1 MAAQPGRAPAAGAR
15 RLPQHDGARRAPT
28 LARRPRPLLRT
39 GVVQPAGLRGST
51 HRHRHGVSL
60 VGRAPRPGQERD
72 RRTPQPARLGWRGAR
87 ARRHG
92 TRRAVAAGAAARGAG
107 RRGPRRRRPGGVRPL
122 VWPVEGAARP
132 GASQACSHPRA
143 PLGCAAVNPPPAPPA
158 SPRTILVAPGGNAV
172 APPGE
177 RPTIS
182 NQFRHT
188 RASLAPIV
196 DLAREGWRIALV
208 HGNGPQV
215 GDELARNEIA
225 ADEVEPL
232 PLGVLVA
239 ATAGWMGYMIQQS
252 LQNALA
258 RAGVTRQVV
267 TLITQTLCDPHDPNL
282 RSPTK
287 PIGHAL
293 DPVRVARLQARG
305 VPVKE
310 EQRGRWRRL
319 APSPRP
325 SAVVEREMIH
335 HLVAAGHIVVA
346 CGGGGPPVYD
356 DPTLRLEGLDAVAD
370 KDRVAAILG
379 REIAADVLLILTNV
393 DAVYHAYGTPQQK
406 AIRRL
411 TLAQADHLLAGKELG
426 TGSMRPKV
434 EAAAAFVRAGEGGP
448 GHRAIIAELAQG
460 LAALQGEA
468 GTTVTRD

>member
-1 MAAQPGRAPAAGAR
+1 VNEG
-15 RLPQHDGARRAPT
+15 T
-28 LARRPRPLLRT
+28 I
-39 GVVQPAGLRGST
+39 VVAL
-51 HRHRHGVSL
+51 
-60 VGRAPRPGQERD
+60 
-72 RRTPQPARLGWRGAR
+72 
-87 ARRHG
+87 
-92 TRRAVAAGAAARGAG
+92 
-107 RRGPRRRRPGGVRPL
+107 
-122 VWPVEGAARP
+122 
-132 GASQACSHPRA
+132 
-143 PLGCAAVNPPPAPPA
+143 
-158 SPRTILVAPGGNAV
+158 GGNAV

-225 ADEVEPL
+225 ADQVEPL

-293 DPVRVARLQARG
+293 DPARVARLQARG

-325 SAVVEREMIH
+325 NTVVERELIH

-379 REIAADVLLILTNV
+379 RDIAADVLLILTNV
-393 DAVYHAYGTPQQK
+393 DAVYHAFGTPQQK

-411 TLAQADHLLAGKELG
+411 SLAQADHLLAGKELG

-434 EAAAAFVRAGEGGP
+434 EAAADFVRTAGGERVGER
-448 GHRAIIAELAQG
+448 RAIIADLSQG
-460 LAALQGEA
+460 LAALRGEA
-468 GTTVTRD
+468 GTTITRDGV

>member
-143 PLGCAAVNPPPAPPA
+143 PLGCAAVNPPPALPA
-158 SPRTILVAPGGNAV
+158 SPGTIVVALGGNAV

-208 HGNGPQV
+208 HGNGPQG

-225 ADEVEPL
+225 ADEVEPRS
-232 PLGVLVA
+232 GA
-239 ATAGWMGYMIQQS
+239 IAGSCSPSSQQS

-310 EQRGRWRRL
+310 EQRGSWRRL

-379 REIAADVLLILTNV
+379 REIAADVLLILPHV

-411 TLAQADHLLAGKELG
+411 TLDQADHPHAGQELG
-426 TGSMRPKV
+426 PGSMRPKV

-448 GHRAIIAELAQG
+448 GHRAIIAALAQ
-460 LAALQGEA
+460 
-468 GTTVTRD
+468 

>member
-1 MAAQPGRAPAAGAR
+1 MLWRSSLFFFASR
-15 RLPQHDGARRAPT
+15 R
-28 LARRPRPLLRT
+28 
-39 GVVQPAGLRGST
+39 
-51 HRHRHGVSL
+51 
-60 VGRAPRPGQERD
+60 
-72 RRTPQPARLGWRGAR
+72 
-87 ARRHG
+87 
-92 TRRAVAAGAAARGAG
+92 
-107 RRGPRRRRPGGVRPL
+107 
-122 VWPVEGAARP
+122 
-132 GASQACSHPRA
+132 
-143 PLGCAAVNPPPAPPA
+143 
-158 SPRTILVAPGGNAV
+158 
-172 APPGE
+172 
-177 RPTIS
+177 
-182 NQFRHT
+182 RHT
-188 RASLAPIV
+188 RCGRDWSSDV
-196 DLAREGWRIALV
+196 CSSDL
-208 HGNGPQV
+208 
-215 GDELARNEIA
+215 
-225 ADEVEPL
+225 EPL

-267 TLITQTLCDPHDPNL
+267 TLITQTLCDPRDPNL

-310 EQRGRWRRL
+310 EQRGSWRRL

-411 TLAQADHLLAGKELG
+411 NLAQADHLLAGKELG

-434 EAAAAFVRAGEGGP
+434 EAAAAFVRVDGGAGAR

-460 LAALQGEA
+460 LAAVHGEG
-468 GTTVTRD
+468 GTNLPEGLGWNSHDNKDPA